1 MGTSVKYTAREVS
14 KEDLNDFM
22 ERSNRDA
29 CVLCGR
35 TNTGSVTVPFP
46 TTFKGCTYDF
56 YVHERCVV
64 SSSVAVEVIE
74 KPKHYVAK
82 LNGREYE
89 VADVCEAFD
98 LNLRLGQV
106 VQYILRE
113 KHKGGLEDLKK
124 AKRWLGREIAKREGR
139 EGWE

>member
-1 MGTSVKYTAREVS
+1 MGTPGVKADYSMGACDKFQGPVSALSCARCLWTRES
-14 KEDLNDFM
+14 H
-22 ERSNRDA
+22 
-29 CVLCGR
+29 
-35 TNTGSVTVPFP
+35 VTPP
-46 TTFKGCTYDF
+46 
-56 YVHERCVV
+56 
-64 SSSVAVEVIE
+64 AE
-74 KPKHYVAK
+74 KIVKPNHYVAN

>member
-1 MGTSVKYTAREVS
+1 METGLKPFACGRCAECDGGRGYQYCLSPRGGTSPE
-14 KEDLNDFM
+14 
-22 ERSNRDA
+22 
-29 CVLCGR
+29 
-35 TNTGSVTVPFP
+35 
-46 TTFKGCTYDF
+46 
-56 YVHERCVV
+56 
-64 SSSVAVEVIE
+64 AVN
-74 KPKHYVAK
+74 KPNHYIAK

>member
-1 MGTSVKYTAREVS
+1 MIDFKTKAEIAVKPS
-14 KEDLNDFM
+14 
-22 ERSNRDA
+22 
-29 CVLCGR
+29 
-35 TNTGSVTVPFP
+35 
-46 TTFKGCTYDF
+46 
-56 YVHERCVV
+56 
-64 SSSVAVEVIE
+64 
-74 KPKHYVAK
+74 HYVAK

-113 KHKGGLEDLKK
+113 KHKNGLEDLKK
-124 AKRWLGREIAKREGR
+124 AQRWLCREIAKREGR